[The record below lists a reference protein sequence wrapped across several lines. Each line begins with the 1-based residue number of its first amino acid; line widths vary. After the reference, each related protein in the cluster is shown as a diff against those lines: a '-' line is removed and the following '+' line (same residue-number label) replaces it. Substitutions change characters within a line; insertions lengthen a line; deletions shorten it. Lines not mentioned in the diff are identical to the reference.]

1 MIFPIKKLFFI
12 CLTLKELYYGT
23 YFHPEKNVVIR
34 NFAANQK
41 PLFKAF
47 FPYRNWEIFH
57 FTWPIIIF
65 FIKGGGSRLDIG
77 EREEADVQ
85 MWLAGS
91 DSYQVFI

>member
-1 MIFPIKKLFFI
+1 MIFAIKKLFFI
-12 CLTLKELYYGT
+12 YLTSQNYIMELIFTLKR
-23 YFHPEKNVVIR
+23 VVIR